1 MQVFSPRQS
10 PNEFVFALSLS
21 KTFIFMQVFSPRQS
35 PNEFVF
41 ALSLSKTFIF
51 MQVFSPRQSPNEFV
65 SALGLSKTVIF
76 GFIAAKIVQAAG
88 NAKFR
93 CSRGLPVPHMEV
105 GGAFSPFSDSSLF
118 STGTWQLSVF
128 RSVWQGPCAP
138 IRKILLPLHFTSC
151 SQACGPVMSPR
162 FACSSRQTIR
172 PI

>member
-1 MQVFSPRQS
+1 MHLFSPRQS
-10 PNEFVFALSLS
+10 SSKLGSALGLS

-35 PNEFVF
+35 SSKLGS
-41 ALSLSKTFIF
+41 ALGLSKTFIF
-51 MQVFSPRQSPNEFV
+51 MQVFSPRQIPNEFV

-76 GFIAAKIVQAAG
+76 GFIVAKIVQAAG

-93 CSRGLPVPHMEV
+93 AFPGLPVPHMEV
-105 GGAFSPFSDSSLF
+105 GGVFFSFSDSSLF